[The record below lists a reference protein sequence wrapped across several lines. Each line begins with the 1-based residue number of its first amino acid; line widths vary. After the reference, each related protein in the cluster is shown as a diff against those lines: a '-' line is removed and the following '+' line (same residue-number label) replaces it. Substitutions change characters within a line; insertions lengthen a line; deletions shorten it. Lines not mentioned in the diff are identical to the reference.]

1 MSPTMNVPLI
11 LYYYNNNSSTC
22 SYKFNANNNF
32 KRILEESLAEVLN
45 DFYPFAGR
53 YVKEERSVDC
63 GDHGVEYLDAE
74 SNIELHQLL
83 QMKKSDDVRVEE
95 EEEQLNC
102 LLPAEFSAADEF
114 TDPLLSVQVT
124 GFECGSVAIG
134 VSISHRL
141 ADASTLSTFISAW
154 ANLTAGKERISPIF
168 NSSSIFPGRKLPKFE
183 LGISRGQSI
192 NNVVGGII
200 TKRFVFNRNCISNIR
215 SKLMKDHHYQY
226 NPTRVQLVSGLILR
240 ALLIVDQAKNNAN
253 SRASLILQTVNFRDK
268 TVPPLPK
275 HSCGNF
281 CTFAKVQCSAEETIN
296 LGLEECVN
304 LVTNALR
311 KTIAD
316 CAKILNSGEEDED
329 GRTTVIIEPF
339 KEILDILSNDAA
351 NDPRRINAIL
361 LSSWCRFPF
370 YEADFGWGKPVW
382 VSIARLPAGNSA
394 VLIDTRDGDGI
405 EAWISLDKKDMA
417 LFQQDHHINDSVV

>member
-11 LYYYNNNSSTC
+11 LYYNNINNNT
-22 SYKFNANNNF
+22 NNNNNNF
-32 KRILEESLAEVLN
+32 KRILEESLADVLN
-45 DFYPFAGR
+45 DFYLFAGR

-63 GDHGVEYLDAE
+63 GDHGVEFLDAE
-74 SNIELHQLL
+74 SNIEFHQLL
-83 QMKKSDDVRVEE
+83 QMKKSNVRVGKEEEE

-124 GFECGSVAIG
+124 AFQCGSVAIG

-141 ADASTLSTFISAW
+141 ADASTLSTFITAW

-168 NSSSIFPGRKLPKFE
+168 NSPLIFPGRKLPKFE
-183 LGISRGQSI
+183 LGISREQSI
-192 NNVVGGII
+192 ENVFGGII

-215 SKLMKDHHYQY
+215 SKLMKDHHYH

-240 ALLIVDQAKNNAN
+240 ALLKVDQAKNNGN

-281 CTFAKVQCSAEETIN
+281 CTFAKVQSSAEETNN
-296 LGLEECVN
+296 LELEKCVN

-316 CAKILNSGEEDED
+316 CAKILNSGEENED
-329 GRTTVIIEPF
+329 GRTTVIIQPF
-339 KEILDILSNDAA
+339 KEILDILSKDAA
-351 NDPRRINAIL
+351 NDPRMINAIL
-361 LSSWCRFPF
+361 LNSWCRFPF

-382 VSIARLPAGNSA
+382 VSIASLPAGNSA

-405 EAWISLDKKDMA
+405 EAWISLDEKDMA
-417 LFQQDHHINDSVV
+417 VFQQDQDINDCVV